1 MVTDA
6 GGQSV
11 AVSPDHGRKLIAVVY
26 ADMVGYSR
34 LIGLDDAGTFERLRE
49 LRRDLIDPALERHGG
64 TLVSTG
70 GDSLLVR
77 FDSIIPAMRFAVDV
91 QRGVPDLDGDYAPD
105 RRIRFRMGV
114 NVGDVIPDGTNLHGE
129 GVNIAA
135 RLETVCPPGA
145 ICASR
150 VVRDHVGN
158 RLGLRFEQLGPLA
171 LKNIAEPVDAFV
183 LRPDTGAL
191 TAPPSTRR
199 GRRYVVL
206 AGSVALLLAAGAGAA
221 WWRYRDISEPIAGTA
236 PSASAVASSD
246 VTRAPRLSVVVLP
259 FDNLDR
265 TPEQNSLADGITE
278 DLTTALAQKMDF
290 VVTARNSAF
299 AYKGKPIDVKRV
311 GNELSVRY
319 AVEGSVRKVG
329 AAVRVNVQLVSTET
343 GAHLWAYQ
351 VDADAAAGGP
361 SQDEFIWRI
370 SYQLYDQL
378 IDVES
383 ARGARERPG
392 NPDATD
398 VLLQAIALANRPYE
412 RQQTSAL
419 IALYERAVQLDP
431 SSAEALAGLAFS
443 LLNSITGDDDPTAPP
458 TLDRVKGLVSKAESL
473 QPGNFLVMLARG
485 YLLLRALRLPEA
497 AVAVQ
502 DVIDSRPNNGAGYYV
517 LGMILLYEGRAAEV
531 ISSEQRSI
539 RLDPHSPNIFN
550 RYRRIGQAS
559 LFLGEYDE
567 AIEWEQRAL
576 AAIHDGS
583 DVFRANRYM
592 EIAAAQAL
600 AGRAAEARA
609 SAAEV
614 SRLAPTLTARSWW
627 MNAAD
632 PTLAAQVAH
641 VQGGMRL
648 AGVRDHADEDADLG
662 VISDNALHMQD
673 EAFTPTT
680 APGAQRIRTA
690 DLMPFLDQHKPLVL
704 EVNGWGRSVPGA
716 IGLPGSGIGGTTSD
730 PLQARLGRKMQ
741 ELTHG
746 DRSTPVVTM
755 AWNAYRFSG
764 RNLALRLV
772 ALGYTNVIWYRGGR
786 EAWEVAGQPETEVA
800 VQEW

>member
-1 MVTDA
+1 MP
-6 GGQSV
+6 V
-11 AVSPDHGRKLIAVVY
+11 A
-26 ADMVGYSR
+26 
-34 LIGLDDAGTFERLRE
+34 
-49 LRRDLIDPALERHGG
+49 
-64 TLVSTG
+64 
-70 GDSLLVR
+70 
-77 FDSIIPAMRFAVDV
+77 RFAYSWAS
-91 QRGVPDLDGDYAPD
+91 P
-105 RRIRFRMGV
+105 
-114 NVGDVIPDGTNLHGE
+114 NLHGE

-145 ICASR
+145 ICVSR

-191 TAPPSTRR
+191 TAPQSTGR
-199 GRRYVVL
+199 GLRCIVL
-206 AGSVALLLAAGAGAA
+206 AAVVALLLAAGAGAA
-221 WWRYRDISEPIAGTA
+221 WWRYRDISGPVARTA
-236 PSASAVASSD
+236 PSASALASRD

-265 TPEQNSLADGITE
+265 TPEQNPLADGITE
-278 DLTTALAQKMDF
+278 DLTTALAQKMDI

-299 AYKGKPIDVKRV
+299 AYKGKPIDIKRV

-319 AVEGSVRKVG
+319 AVEGSVRKIG

-351 VDADAAAGGP
+351 VDADAATGGP

-370 SYQLYDQL
+370 SYQLYGQL

-398 VLLQAIALANRPYE
+398 VLLQAVALANRPYN
-412 RQQTSAL
+412 RQQTPAL
-419 IALYERAVQLDP
+419 VALYERAVQLDP

-458 TLDRVKGLVSKAESL
+458 TLDHAAGLVAKAESL
-473 QPGNFLVMLARG
+473 QPGNFAVMLARA
-485 YLLLRALRLPEA
+485 YLLLYEQRLPEA
-497 AVAVQ
+497 AVAGQ
-502 DVIDSRPNNGAGYYV
+502 DVIDSRPNNSVGYHV
-517 LGMILLYEGRAAEV
+517 FSAILLNEGRAAES
-531 ISSEQRSI
+531 ISTEQRSI
-539 RLDPHSPNIFN
+539 RLDPHSPYIFA

-559 LFLGEYDE
+559 LLLGQYDE
-567 AIEWEQRAL
+567 AIAWEQRAL
-576 AAIHDGS
+576 AAIRDGS
-583 DVFRANRYM
+583 DMFRANRYM
-592 EIAAAQAL
+592 EIAAAQAF
-600 AGRAAEARA
+600 ADRTAEARA

-614 SRLAPTLTARSWW
+614 SRLAPTLTVRSWW

-632 PTLAAQVAH
+632 PALAVQVAY
-641 VQGGMRL
+641 VRDGMRL
-648 AGVRDHADEDADLG
+648 AGVRDHAAEDADLG
-662 VISDNALHMQD
+662 VVSDDALHTRD

-680 APGAQRIRTA
+680 APGARTIRTA
-690 DLMPFLDQHKPLVL
+690 DLVAFHNQQKPLVL
-704 EVNGWGRSVPGA
+704 DVNTWGKSIPGA

-730 PLQARLGRKMQ
+730 SLQVRLGRKMQ

-746 DRSTPVVTM
+746 NRSTPVVTM

-772 ALGYTNVIWYRGGR
+772 ALGYTDVIWYRGGR
-786 EAWEVAGQPETEVA
+786 EAWEVAGQPETEVT
-800 VQEW
+800 VQDW